1 MGWLLLC
8 GFIIVAAML
17 TVQAFRGR

>member
-1 MGWLLLC
+1 MGWLLLG